1 MRSSRSGSGVTDLI
15 LCQYKAPIAIGN
27 NMQTAKIK
35 IANTELNYSVIVYVL
50 LKRKSVKPIIDINDK
65 TK

>member
-1 MRSSRSGSGVTDLI
+1 MRSFRSGSGFTDLI
-15 LCQYKAPIAIGN
+15 LYQYKAPIAIGN

>member
-1 MRSSRSGSGVTDLI
+1 MRSSRSGSGITDLI
-15 LCQYKAPIAIGN
+15 LYQYKAPIAIGN

-35 IANTELNYSVIVYVL
+35 IAKKELNCSEIVYVL